1 MSEYLKDPSAPD
13 GWRTISHPKQKHKD
27 GIAPDSSNLNPD
39 AMDEGLDGGSDIEP
53 DD

>member
-39 AMDEGLDGGSDIEP
+39 AMDEGLMDVSDIEP
-53 DD
+53 DE

>member
-1 MSEYLKDPSAPD
+1 MSEYIKDPSSPA
-13 GWRTISHPKQKHKD
+13 GWRTISHDKHKHKD
-27 GIAPDSSNLNPD
+27 GISPDSSNLNPD

>member
-13 GWRTISHPKQKHKD
+13 GWRTISHPKQKHSD
-27 GIAPDSSNLNPD
+27 GIAPDSANLNPD
-39 AMDEGLDGGSDIEP
+39 AMDEGLMDVSDVEP